1 MDRQTFFGF
10 LGPQAHQARLE
21 GSPLFPSV
29 RLAQNLLETGGKID
43 EHYNLGGIKAG
54 GGTPNQWWHGETYT
68 TPTWEFVNGKRVQVM
83 ETWRS
88 YDSVFAFYK
97 DQDLLLG
104 NARYARVR
112 AAKTASE
119 QAEALQLSGYATDP
133 AYSNK
138 ITQLIKKYDL
148 TKYDDF
154 DGEEDVPMTKE
165 ERELIELLQTRANE
179 QMAQIK
185 ALSDRLNSVENR
197 QIIAEPPVWAAAA
210 VQAAVDAKLIDTPRG
225 GSYDFYRLLTVLH
238 RKNII

>member
-1 MDRQTFFGF
+1 MDRQTFFGL
-10 LGPQAHQARLE
+10 LGPQAQRARIE

-29 RLAQNLLETGGKID
+29 RLAQNLLETGGRID

-54 GGTPNQWWHGETYT
+54 GGKPNQWWRGETYT
-68 TPTWEFVNGKRVQVM
+68 TPTWEFVNGKRVQALG
-83 ETWRS
+83 TWRS
-88 YDSVFAFYK
+88 YKSVYHFYK

-104 NARYARVR
+104 HARYARVR
-112 AAKTASE
+112 AAKTAPE
-119 QAEALQLSGYATDP
+119 QAEALQLSRYATDP

-138 ITQLIKKYDL
+138 LSQLIKTYDL

-154 DGEEDVPMTKE
+154 EEADIPMTTE
-165 ERELIELLQTRANE
+165 EREQFEQLQKEASEQTALIRSLA
-179 QMAQIK
+179 
-185 ALSDRLNSVENR
+185 DRLALVENR